1 MRLDTASAQM
11 PDHTSFEKAG
21 TLETHVGFSVP
32 PLHAIVHA
40 APGFTLVHAYA
51 AARGIPA
58 KRKGLTV

>member
-1 MRLDTASAQM
+1 M